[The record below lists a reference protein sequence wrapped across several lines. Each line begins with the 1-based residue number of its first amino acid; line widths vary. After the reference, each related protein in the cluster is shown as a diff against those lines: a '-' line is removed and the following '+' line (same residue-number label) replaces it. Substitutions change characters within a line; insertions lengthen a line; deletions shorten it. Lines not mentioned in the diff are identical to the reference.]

1 MCLFNRT
8 PQISVAPTVK
18 MADAAPPPPTPRQP
32 EAPKPL
38 EPAKP
43 LTIDE
48 AESKPNV
55 QFGRKKSEDITAR
68 SSGANALRIP
78 LNTGG
83 MSGGSGGLNV

>member
-1 MCLFNRT
+1 MCLFKT
-8 PQISVAPTVK
+8 PQVSVAPTVP
-18 MADAAPPPPTPRQP
+18 MAQPAPPPPTPRQP
-32 EAPKPL
+32 DAPKPL

-55 QFGRKKSEDITAR
+55 QFGRKKSEDIAAR

-83 MSGGSGGLNV
+83 TTGGSGGLNV